1 MSRYK
6 NTKSKY
12 NIDMRKVFEP
22 NPNTIKNRKNVRA
35 KKFENGDDMSKV
47 KGKKSYSEKIRES
60 GQLIQLCAMI
70 TSYRASHP
78 DCSSMDVY
86 RDIMFKYFS
95 YIYTIP
101 PDKMYASNVKKMID
115 SDKELREAY
124 YTLRGLDLRALAD
137 YQMKRVL
144 SKDSLDENIVIS
156 AYDKINKYDIVRQ
169 KTLLDNTVDDNI
181 STDIILML
189 GDEENE

>member
-35 KKFENGDDMSKV
+35 KKFENGEDMSKV
-47 KGKKSYSEKIRES
+47 KGRKSYSEKIRES
-60 GQLIQLCAMI
+60 GQLKQLCAMI
-70 TSYRASHP
+70 TSYRESNP
-78 DCSSMDVY
+78 DCSPMDVY
-86 RDIMFKYFS
+86 RDIMFKYFP
-95 YIYTIP
+95 YIYTIS
-101 PDKMYASNVKKMID
+101 PDKMYVGNVKKMID
-115 SDKELREAY
+115 SDQELREAY

-144 SKDSLDENIVIS
+144 SKDNLDDNTIIS
-156 AYDKINKYDIVRQ
+156 AYDKVNKYDIIRQ
-169 KTLLDNTVDDNI
+169 KMLLDNTVDDNT
-181 STDIILML
+181 STDIKFILE
-189 GDEENE
+189 DEDE

>member
-22 NPNTIKNRKNVRA
+22 NPNTVKNRKNVRA
-35 KKFENGDDMSKV
+35 KKFENGEDMSKV

-70 TSYRASHP
+70 TNYRASHP

-86 RDIMFKYFS
+86 RDIMFKYFP
-95 YIYTIP
+95 YIYAIP

-124 YTLRGLDLRALAD
+124 YTLRGLDLRTLAD

-144 SKDSLDENIVIS
+144 SKDNLDENIAIS

-169 KTLLDNTVDDNI
+169 KMLLDNTVDDNI
-181 STDIILML
+181 STDINFILE
-189 GDEENE
+189 DKDNE